1 MRSRP
6 MSGVLAVTMAS
17 LAFATLAPLPALADG
32 PVKLT
37 LRLGGRCVNGHK
49 TTGDPITVKLLR
61 SDGRVLETR
70 HDDTTEL
77 EWTICFVHAPVAGNR
92 IRLIHFNQD
101 RTVGVPDLT
110 IALDRVT
117 SVARGHAPIGKT
129 IELTYASCDA
139 AGGCGKSPAV
149 TVTANSHGRYRK
161 DLSPSIDIDGSDVV
175 RASYTNSHDD
185 RFYRDARSPYMT
197 ITSPDGMSL
206 SCLPIG
212 TTTVRLLSATG
223 VLRAIKSFHT
233 QRDCGTVSGRFRKNG
248 HAVNIHAGDRI
259 KSDFASDARLVWPS
273 VSVAASGYAYSGRC
287 FPEVDWYLTILVDGS
302 VIGSYAGTTDA
313 DGRFSQPAGY
323 QLIPP
328 GATVRVA
335 CESSRGDRVTASAKA
350 T

>member
-1 MRSRP
+1 
-6 MSGVLAVTMAS
+6 
-17 LAFATLAPLPALADG
+17 
-32 PVKLT
+32 VKLT
-37 LRLGGRCVNGHK
+37 LRLGSRCLTGHK
-49 TTGDPITVKLLR
+49 TSADPITVKLLR
-61 SDGRVLETR
+61 SDGKALETR

-77 EWTICFVHAPVAGNR
+77 EWSICFVHTPVAGNR
-92 IRLIHFNQD
+92 IRLVHFNHD
-101 RTVGVPDLT
+101 RTVSVPDLT

-117 SVARGHAPIGKT
+117 NVVHGHAPAGKT
-129 IELTYASCDA
+129 VDLTYAACDA
-139 AGGCGKSPAV
+139 AGRCGKSPAV
-149 TVTANSHGRYRK
+149 TVNANSHGRYRK

-175 RASYTNSHDD
+175 RASYTNSHED
-185 RFYRDARSPYMT
+185 RFYRDARAPYMT
-197 ITSPDGMSL
+197 ITSPDRISL

-223 VLRAIKSFHT
+223 ALRAIKSFHS
-233 QRDCGTVSGRFRKNG
+233 QGVCGTVSGRFRKNG

-259 KSDFASDARLVWPS
+259 RSDFASDARLVWPT
-273 VSVAASGYAYSGRC
+273 VSVAAHGYSYSGRC
-287 FPEVDWYLTILVDGS
+287 FPEAEWYLSILVDGS